1 MKESGRMPE
10 DIRDKAYITHED
22 VVALNFIKASGP
34 FIFRRHYRQGL
45 RSHIMEVINKIDAER
60 ERTGLMVDGVRWYPR
75 ARPVRMFRIFRT
87 RLPTMETALRE
98 IRRVKVVER
107 YLAPDY
113 IATSNEVI
121 VDYVRPGRRDI
132 LLCGFQTHEQGEIID
147 PWSLLNGG
155 AFVAALYDRLQGS
168 VDTLEI
174 GQDRWVALVRKKAA
188 TFIQRIKEMIAKDGY
203 IPDLAGRGNLVAAPS
218 GEIKLVDINNIS
230 RVDFDSGIPL
240 DDRGYPVCDKSIEAL
255 YLIEEKMAGRAAD
268 RKEALYQIFFNPQRR
283 RAVKRHEEDFYRD
296 KQDAGGYPAIGD
308 MQL

>member
-1 MKESGRMPE
+1 
-10 DIRDKAYITHED
+10 
-22 VVALNFIKASGP
+22 
-34 FIFRRHYRQGL
+34 
-45 RSHIMEVINKIDAER
+45 
-60 ERTGLMVDGVRWYPR
+60 
-75 ARPVRMFRIFRT
+75 
-87 RLPTMETALRE
+87 
-98 IRRVKVVER
+98 
-107 YLAPDY
+107 
-113 IATSNEVI
+113 
-121 VDYVRPGRRDI
+121 
-132 LLCGFQTHEQGEIID
+132 QGEIID